1 MHHADAFG
9 HRVVR
14 GSDGRLLAVEIDLA
28 AKAARFMNDGH
39 AEKHVHQRA
48 LARAVFAQQRV
59 DLAFFELPG
68 LTLSDTPESTAFSP
82 YFLVMSL
89 ISRMYSEANFIP
101 PLKRQKRPAS
111 THVKRVGFTFA

>member
-59 DLAFFELPG
+59 DFARLNLERHAGKHGVFAVLFG
-68 LTLSDTPESTAFSP
+68 D
-82 YFLVMSL
+82 
-89 ISRMYSEANFIP
+89 IP
-101 PLKRQKRPAS
+101 HFKDVFRGQFRSSSCLLKRQKRPAS